1 MIVADRSADQLLN
14 NLQAERLT
22 GGAVSD
28 YVPERLTGGAVSDYV
43 PERLTGGAVSD
54 YVPERLTGGAVSDY
68 RADGYP
74 ISWAWGLGFCSC
86 RDDEGRWAVAKNRR
100 SPRRSRRRGRA
111 AM

>member
-14 NLQAERLT
+14 NLQA
-22 GGAVSD
+22 
-28 YVPERLTGGAVSDYV
+28 
-43 PERLTGGAVSD
+43 ERLTGGAVSD